1 MQQQSQPTHQPSVM
15 KPMQP
20 AQQAQQP
27 APVRAVPGSGF
38 GAPSTNASSQFLQ
51 PAAPAA
57 AIIPPPQAAPAVQL
71 RPVSNEIKFVLD
83 TLRSTIESLRPHCS
97 GTLEARQLTEAN
109 TYLDALQE
117 RYQSSRMTDEV
128 VRKLVQLA
136 QACAA
141 YDYKT
146 AQKLQQDLANTDWT
160 NTKEWHKG
168 VRSVVMLA
176 MIKSGGK

>member
-1 MQQQSQPTHQPSVM
+1 MHSV
-15 KPMQP
+15 
-20 AQQAQQP
+20 
-27 APVRAVPGSGF
+27 
-38 GAPSTNASSQFLQ
+38 ASVSF
-51 PAAPAA
+51 
-57 AIIPPPQAAPAVQL
+57 QL
-71 RPVSNEIKFVLD
+71 
-83 TLRSTIESLRPHCS
+83 
-97 GTLEARQLTEAN
+97 
-109 TYLDALQE
+109 E
-117 RYQSSRMTDEV
+117 RGDVCTKDGKSSRMTDEV